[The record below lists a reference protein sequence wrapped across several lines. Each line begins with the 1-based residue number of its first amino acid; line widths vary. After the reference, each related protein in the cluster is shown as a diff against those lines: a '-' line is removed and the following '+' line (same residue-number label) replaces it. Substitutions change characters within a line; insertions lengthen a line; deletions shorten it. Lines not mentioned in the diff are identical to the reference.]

1 MNEPDEAMLA
11 PVRRLA
17 HFMTTLDDS
26 FLADVF
32 ADDLTIVENFAPY
45 LFRGAGAAQEWR
57 AGFREHARTLS
68 DLVPEFEAAQ
78 EFSRTGET
86 VYFVLPTCWNGKS
99 HGQPFTEKGA
109 WSFILTF
116 RTGDWRIAAYAWA
129 VIEIHRL

>member
-1 MNEPDEAMLA
+1 MNEPDEAMLT

-17 HFMTTLDDS
+17 HFMATLDDS
-26 FLADVF
+26 FLTDVF

-45 LFRGAGAAQEWR
+45 LFRGVGAAQTWR
-57 AGFREHARTLS
+57 AGFRDHAQTLS

-86 VYFVLPTCWNGKS
+86 IYFVLPTRWSGKS
-99 HGQPFTEKGA
+99 QGRPFAETGA
-109 WSFILTF
+109 WSFILTL
-116 RTGDWRIAAYAWA
+116 RAGEWRIAAYAWA